1 MKDAIFAINYLQFN
15 RECWW
20 LCDDGES
27 SGGRVLTQPVGGND
41 LIGAGILH
49 HGVLDGQGVNLPNT
63 ILVHHLLEP
72 VIESQSIFFN
82 LSFENFVGLTLAF

>member
-1 MKDAIFAINYLQFN
+1 MLARNYLQFN

-20 LCDDGES
+20 LCDDGEC
-27 SGGRVLTQPVGGND
+27 SGGCVLAQPVGGHD

-49 HGVLDGQGVNLPNT
+49 HGVLDGQGVNLPNA

-72 VIESQSIFFN
+72 VIKSQD
-82 LSFENFVGLTLAF
+82 VQVTWKA